1 MLLQFYHEH
10 LEKQLG
16 RAQFLMLLILI
27 NIIQSQKEV
36 RLETIARVFPLWITC
51 EGRRRKLQ
59 RFLDLPGLTISRLLW
74 PIISDWLLNSVPKK
88 SKQKL
93 YLAIDRSQWKNINL
107 LMVSVIWSRRAI
119 PLNWRLLP
127 HIGNSNFAEQESVL
141 SPVLSRFKEYEIV
154 VLGDREFCSLDLAS
168 WLVASHVGF
177 CLRLKKNT
185 CLEIENLI
193 WQRLDELG
201 IRPGVCF
208 YYQGRR
214 IRKTRPV
221 SGFALAAKWKRSY
234 RGQTAKEPWYILT
247 NLGSLTVA
255 IEAYKRRMGIEQM
268 FRDCKSG
275 GYNLEGTGL
284 RGERL
289 NAMIL
294 VMSLA
299 YFQSTLCGC
308 EINKP
313 QGQKYVCRPKESGR
327 IYRRR
332 STFGVGLDGEN
343 WVKNLEQY
351 HQEAAE
357 LTNLSPHKR
366 RFYQR
371 GLRAQTFIGSTL

>member
-1 MLLQFYHEH
+1 MLL
-10 LEKQLG
+10 L
-16 RAQFLMLLILI
+16 LI
-27 NIIQSQKEV
+27 NIIQAQKEV
-36 RLETIARVFPLWITC
+36 RLETIARVFPIWITC
-51 EGRRRKLQ
+51 EARRRKLQ

-74 PIISDWLLNSVPKK
+74 PIISCWLENLGPKK

-93 YLAIDRSQWKNINL
+93 YLAIDRSQWKDINL
-107 LMVSVIWSRRAI
+107 LMVSVIWSTRAI
-119 PLNWRLLP
+119 PLTWRLLP
-127 HIGNSNFAEQESVL
+127 HLGNSNLEEQESVL
-141 SPVLSRFKEYEIV
+141 SPVLSKFKDYEIV
-154 VLGDREFCSLDLAS
+154 GLEEREFCSLDLAQ
-168 WLVASHVGF
+168 WLVASHTGF

-185 CLEIENLI
+185 CVEVENQL
-193 WQRLDELG
+193 WQRLDELP
-201 IRPGVCF
+201 IRPGVSF

-214 IRKTRPV
+214 IRKTMPV
-221 SGFALAAKWKRSY
+221 SGFALAAKWKRNY
-234 RGQTAKEPWYILT
+234 RCQRTKSPWFILT
-247 NLGSLTVA
+247 NQGSLTVA
-255 IEAYKRRMGIEQM
+255 IAAYQRRMGIEEM

-275 GYNLEGTGL
+275 GYSLESTGL

-299 YFQSTLCGC
+299 YLQSTLGGG
-308 EINKP
+308 EINKHR
-313 QGQKYVCRPKESGR
+313 GQKYVCRPKESGR

-357 LTNLSPHKR
+357 LTSFSPHKR

-371 GLRAQTFIGSTL
+371 GLRAQTIISSIL